1 MAVAKKAE
9 DRERRGNA
17 LVRTFRETRAE
28 LQKVIWPNRSEAT
41 RLTILVIVV
50 SSVIGTILFAGDS
63 LFLALYTLLVD
74 VVQ

>member
-1 MAVAKKAE
+1 MAVAKDKE
-9 DRERRGNA
+9 RERRGNA
-17 LVRTFRETRAE
+17 PMRMFRETRAE

-50 SSVIGTILFAGDS
+50 SSVIGTILFVGDS
-63 LFLALYTLLVD
+63 IFLALYTLLVD